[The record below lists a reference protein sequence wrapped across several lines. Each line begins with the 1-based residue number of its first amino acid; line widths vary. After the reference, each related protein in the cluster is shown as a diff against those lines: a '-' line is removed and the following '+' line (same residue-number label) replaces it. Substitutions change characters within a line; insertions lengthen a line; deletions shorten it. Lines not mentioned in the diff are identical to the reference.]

1 MPETYSTKAWT
12 EIDSEETKK
21 PWDYEI
27 KSNDSGCAWCYMCCH
42 FMCTHQYVVFFL
54 LAGILCLV
62 SIVSVFKEGIV
73 PFGKEMALG
82 VGACGLIGYFLL
94 QFSQGSLLDNVNE
107 VIDNVQNLNAD
118 MGQLISTYGKEN
130 ASMIMDLKNLGRRSD
145 EFAETQETFQEA
157 VTAMGST
164 MDEAIGDISGFS
176 DKLEETHAK
185 LATNMKR
192 LDSMDTMAE
201 YLKLSTR
208 YAMLVRE
215 MGMGEEHGGDNYS
228 AREWTNFVQKIDLEH
243 LFFLVEAMGPFIQ
256 KTKLRKFK
264 SEFKKNKDLT
274 PFKMRRLFPL
284 LVTDEN
290 GEFSTDILCQKVVP
304 AMSLRI
310 AKLMAEKQKERNMA
324 EKQ

>member
-1 MPETYSTKAWT
+1 MPENYSSKAYT
-12 EIDSEETKK
+12 EISSEETKK
-21 PWDYEI
+21 PWGYEI
-27 KSNDSGCAWCYMCCH
+27 SSNDSGCAWCCMCCH
-42 FMCTHQYVVFFL
+42 FMCTHTYVVFFL

-73 PFGKEMALG
+73 PFGKEVALG
-82 VGACGLIGYFLL
+82 IGACGLIGYFFL

-107 VIDNVQNLNAD
+107 VIDNIQNLNAD

-130 ASMIMDLKNLGRRSD
+130 ASMIMDLKSLSARGD
-145 EFAETQETFQEA
+145 EFAETQETLQEA

-164 MDEAIGDISGFS
+164 MDEAIGDISGLTE
-176 DKLEETHAK
+176 KLEQKHTEIAQS
-185 LATNMKR
+185 MKR

-201 YLKLSTR
+201 FLKLSTR

-215 MGMGEEHGGDNYS
+215 MGLGEQEGGNNYS
-228 AREWTNFVQKIDLEH
+228 AREWTNFVQKIDLQH
-243 LFFLVEAMGPFIQ
+243 LFFLVEAMRPFIQ
-256 KTKLRKFK
+256 KSKMRQFK

-284 LVTDEN
+284 LVRDEN

-310 AKLMAEKQKERNMA
+310 AKLMAAEQKNKNTDEKQ
-324 EKQ
+324 